1 MLTEEQIQRMKTEL
15 GCDVSPYGIGFY
27 NVYFHHRHLVLCFTE
42 YGQLSVDIENLDL
55 WPKGFKDHYLFTEF
69 DMFIDLLSRV
79 HEAFTK
85 EEFARNFAANVIM
98 KKLKEKGYD
107 PVLCDLHTSTYIKIE
122 VLGCFKR
129 SISLCN
135 GRIGLNVKDGFILP
149 DYGIKSVNHA
159 AEWLLDAEKDANQF
173 FSHVEELCQ

>member
-27 NVYFHHRHLVLCFTE
+27 NVYFHYRHLVLCFTE

-69 DMFIDLLSRV
+69 DMFIDLLSNV

-107 PVLCDLHTSTYIKIE
+107 PTLCDLHASTYIKIE
-122 VLGCFKR
+122 IGCFKR

-173 FSHVEELCQ
+173 FSHVEKLCQ